1 MSAIDRPLATPVA
14 TLVDNL
20 THEKY
25 NFPFNINSLNWTY
38 QINTRSYDTIGGRV
52 TQIVS
57 ARATIMSLQGEAG
70 SRANLLELYKVFKT
84 LQDHQNQS
92 KMSMTLNV
100 PSRNLSY
107 RVWLEMMQI
116 GWDISTTTYP
126 YNMSFEI
133 EQDLSTNQL
142 SYVSAAINK
151 TLDNIAGNIGFNPQW
166 NGLATT
172 ESNLTYSDLTTF
184 VNALKGNG

>member
-1 MSAIDRPLATPVA
+1 MSAIDRPISNPVA
-14 TLVDNL
+14 TFIDN
-20 THEKY
+20 TTNEKHS
-25 NFPFNINSLNWTY
+25 FPFNINSLNWTY
-38 QINTRSYDTIGGRV
+38 QINTQSYDTIGGRV

-57 ARATIMSLQGEAG
+57 ARATMMSLQGEAG
-70 SRANLLELYKVFKT
+70 SRKNVIDLYQIFKT
-84 LQDHQNQS
+84 LQDHQNHS
-92 KMSMTLNV
+92 KVSMTLNV

-107 RVWLEMMQI
+107 RVWLEQMQI

-133 EQDLSTNQL
+133 EQDLSTNNL
-142 SYVSAAINK
+142 SFVSAAINQ

-172 ESNLTYSDLTTF
+172 ESNLTFSDLQTF
-184 VNALKGNG
+184 VNAVKGNS